1 MADAAAAG
9 AGAGMMAALL
19 PELADPELLIFSP
32 LVLLGFAL
40 FAHNVQR
47 TSETNITNI
56 VNDSVISSLQQATT
70 NIKSEQKGSI
80 TCDPSVVASVARNQE
95 TCIQDLAPS
104 ISSGKYTAAQVATV
118 CRPVLCVGNN
128 LTISNSISAQIL
140 TKMDA
145 DTQQLINN
153 NLTNALNAYSNQ
165 DNSGII
171 SGGNTV
177 TTTIN
182 SITNAV
188 QKQMASFTQEQVNT
202 IEQNQ
207 NVNLGNVSFSQLSQ
221 SSVEQFVSKALQ
233 TNSDVQSGI
242 NKLRDQ
248 LSASTIQEN
257 RSSLV
262 RTLTYIAIAIV
273 VLLIIAGIA
282 WFVRRRRSRSN

>member
-56 VNDSVISSLQQATT
+56 VNDSVISSLQQSST
-70 NIKSEQKGSI
+70 NVKDNQKVEI
-80 TCDPSVVASVARNQE
+80 TCDQSVVRSVVNSQEDCIRN
-95 TCIQDLAPS
+95 LAPS
-104 ISSGKYTAAQVATV
+104 ISSGKYTAAQVAEV
-118 CRPVLCVGNN
+118 CRPALCVGNN
-128 LTISNSISAQIL
+128 LTISNSIFARIL
-140 TKMDA
+140 VEMDA
-145 DTQQLINN
+145 NTQQLINN
-153 NLTNALNAYSNQ
+153 NLTNALNSFANQ

-177 TTTIN
+177 TATIN

-188 QKQMASFTQEQVNT
+188 QKQMASFSQEQVNT

-207 NVNLGNVSFSQLSQ
+207 TVILGNESFSQLSQ
-221 SSVEQFVSKALQ
+221 SSVEKFVSNALQ
-233 TNSDVQSGI
+233 SNSDVQSGI
-242 NKLRDQ
+242 NNLRNQ
-248 LSASTIQEN
+248 MSASTIQQN

-282 WFVRRRRSRSN
+282 WFLKRRRRRSN

>member
-1 MADAAAAG
+1 MAEEA
-9 AGAGMMAALL
+9 AGAGMMEALM

-32 LVLLGFAL
+32 LILLGFAL

-56 VNDSVISSLQQATT
+56 VNDSIISSLQQATT
-70 NIKSEQKGSI
+70 NIKSDQKVSF
-80 TCDPSVVASVARNQE
+80 TCDPSVVASVTRSQE
-95 TCIQDLAPS
+95 NCIQDLAPS
-104 ISSGKYTAAQVATV
+104 ISSGKYTAAQVAEV
-118 CRPVLCVGNN
+118 CRPALCVGNN
-128 LTISNSISAQIL
+128 LTISNSIFARIL
-140 TKMDA
+140 VEMDA

-207 NVNLGNVSFSQLSQ
+207 NVILGNVSFSQLSQ
-221 SSVEQFVSKALQ
+221 SSVEKFVSNALQ

-248 LSASTIQEN
+248 ISASTIQEN

-273 VLLIIAGIA
+273 ILLIIAGIA
-282 WFVRRRRSRSN
+282 WFVRRRRRRSN

>member
-1 MADAAAAG
+1 MAEEA
-9 AGAGMMAALL
+9 AGAGMMEALL

-32 LVLLGFAL
+32 LILLGFAL
-40 FAHNVQR
+40 FAHSVQR

-56 VNDSVISSLQQATT
+56 VNDSIISSLQQATT
-70 NIKSEQKGSI
+70 NIKSDQKVSF
-80 TCDPSVVASVARNQE
+80 TCDKSIVASVARTQE
-95 TCIQDLAPS
+95 NCIQDLAPG
-104 ISSGKYTAAQVATV
+104 ISSGKYTAEDVATV
-118 CRPVLCVGNN
+118 CRPALCVGDN
-128 LTISNSISAQIL
+128 LTISNSIFAQIL
-140 TKMDA
+140 TTMDA
-145 DTQQLINN
+145 DTQQLIKN
-153 NLTNALNAYSNQ
+153 NLNNALNAYANQ

-202 IEQNQ
+202 IEQIQ
-207 NVNLGNVSFSQLSQ
+207 TIQLQGVSFHQLSQ
-221 SSVEQFVSKALQ
+221 SSVQKFVSDTLQ
-233 TNSDVQSGI
+233 NSSAVQSGI
-242 NKLRDQ
+242 NDLRNQ
-248 LSASTIQEN
+248 ISASTIQQN

-282 WFVRRRRSRSN
+282 WFLKRRRRRSN